1 MKLEYASEKVK
12 LQCTD
17 VKVALKLFGGD
28 KNLVNSLF
36 ARINAIVS
44 AYTIK
49 DIIFIRYAVRKPD
62 RLVLQDECG
71 EVLIPQDVNGNTIR

>member
-28 KNLVNSLF
+28 ENLVNSLF
-36 ARINAIVS
+36 SRINAIVS
-44 AYTIK
+44 AYTI
-49 DIIFIRYAVRKPD
+49 
-62 RLVLQDECG
+62 
-71 EVLIPQDVNGNTIR
+71 